1 MLFARPSRRN
11 AGLLLVAAVILL
23 AAGSDARATKYAGE
37 PYNLGVGARALG
49 RGGAFVASR
58 PDASSIYW
66 NVASLAVLE
75 RAQVLAQH
83 AETFGSLLNHDIVAF
98 AAPAAD
104 SGAWAWGAYATYL
117 GGGGIQIT
125 EIDTLRGR
133 PSVTSEE
140 SHSDWSVAF
149 GLARKSNR
157 WWHWGAAVK
166 AVVRNLPGNSAYGLG
181 ADFALYGQGR
191 GWRAGIKA
199 ADITTTFLSF
209 DSGRKETITPH
220 VNWGAEADLPRLA
233 RDVTGVV
240 TFEAETYF
248 EGRKTGAQFWS
259 GPVSVDLHVGG
270 EVAYRDLLFARAGSD
285 AGRLAL
291 GAGFRLGNWSVDA
304 ALADHEF
311 LDNSYRVSVRYVIH

>member
-1 MLFARPSRRN
+1 M
-11 AGLLLVAAVILL
+11 AAVTFLL
-23 AAGSDARATKYAGE
+23 AVPQASATKYAGE
-37 PYNLGVGARALG
+37 PYNLGAGARALG

-66 NVASLAVLE
+66 NVAALAVLD
-75 RAQVLAQH
+75 RPQIMAQH

-98 AAPAAD
+98 AAPARAN
-104 SGAWAWGAYATYL
+104 GAWSWGAYATYL

-125 EIDTLRGR
+125 DIDTLRGR

-140 SHSDWSVAF
+140 SHSDWSVAV
-149 GLARKSNR
+149 GLARKSGQ

-181 ADFALYGQGR
+181 ADLAVYGQGK

-199 ADITTTFLSF
+199 ADITTTFLSY

-220 VNWGAEADLPRLA
+220 VNWGAEADLPHFA
-233 RDVTGVV
+233 TDVTGVL

-291 GAGFRLGNWSVDA
+291 GAGFRIARWSVDA

-311 LDNSYRVSVRYVIH
+311 LDNSYRVSVRYFIR